1 MASGTRYHD
10 QVLATCPRA
19 RNFLHGY
26 EQVSPLT
33 PDGSEAYSIRAKR
46 AKLGLGDEEEGSFR
60 SACGPFWPPKAMES
74 LELSTTL
81 GTLVLLVVLAFGIRY
96 VYVNLVRGSFSDK
109 WNDIEMDGN
118 MRTKIDH
125 GDL

>member
-1 MASGTRYHD
+1 
-10 QVLATCPRA
+10 
-19 RNFLHGY
+19 
-26 EQVSPLT
+26 
-33 PDGSEAYSIRAKR
+33 
-46 AKLGLGDEEEGSFR
+46 
-60 SACGPFWPPKAMES
+60 MES

-81 GTLVLLVVLAFGIRY
+81 GTLVLLVVLAFGVRY